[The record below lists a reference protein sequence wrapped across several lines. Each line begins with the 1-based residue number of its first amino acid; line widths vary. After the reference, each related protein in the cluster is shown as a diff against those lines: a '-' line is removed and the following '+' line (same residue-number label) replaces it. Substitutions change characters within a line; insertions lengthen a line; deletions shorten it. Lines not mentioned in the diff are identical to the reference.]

1 MMRTDQQPEAERRFF
16 EDLDEVE
23 LISLRDA
30 IYAELVRRGHERS
43 HGAEDAA

>member
-1 MMRTDQQPEAERRFF
+1 MRIDEQPEAERRFF

-23 LISLRDA
+23 LVSLRDA

-43 HGAEDAA
+43 HGERDAA